1 MKLNKEKF
9 LKTELGGNLQECITA
24 WDHWLSE
31 IGKIQETHIDENY
44 WASRKAADW
53 CQAQWEVYQIMFRQ
67 LYSIDY
73 HFSRTYE
80 YFGVCTEDETDWL
93 FKVERQEEQMNKVR
107 RKRLAEAI
115 DLINQAKGILEE
127 VKDEEQ
133 EAYDNLPESFQYG
146 KRGEQMQEYIDS
158 MDEAY
163 ENLDEMEYTLGDI

>member
-9 LKTELGGNLQECITA
+9 LKTELGGNLQECIES
-24 WDHWLSE
+24 WDFALKGGNKTKSLV
-31 IGKIQETHIDENY
+31 
-44 WASRKAADW
+44 DW

-67 LYSIDY
+67 LYNIDY
-73 HFSRTYE
+73 HFSRTDE
-80 YFGVCTEDETDWL
+80 YFGVCTEDEDWL

-115 DLINQAKGILEE
+115 NLINQAKGILEE

-146 KRGEQMQEYIDS
+146 ERGEQMQEYIDS

-163 ENLDEMEYTLGDI
+163 ENLDEMENTLGDI

>member
-9 LKTELGGNLQECITA
+9 LKTELGGNLQECVES
-24 WDHWLSE
+24 WDFALRGGNKTKSL
-31 IGKIQETHIDENY
+31 
-44 WASRKAADW
+44 ADW

-67 LYSIDY
+67 LYNIDY
-73 HFSRTYE
+73 HFSRTDE

-146 KRGEQMQEYIDS
+146 ERGEQMQEYIDS

-163 ENLDEMEYTLGDI
+163 ENLDEMENTLGDI

>member
-73 HFSRTYE
+73 HFNRTDE
-80 YFGVCTEDETDWL
+80 YFGVCTEDEDWL
-93 FKVERQEEQMNKVR
+93 FKVER
-107 RKRLAEAI
+107 
-115 DLINQAKGILEE
+115 
-127 VKDEEQ
+127 
-133 EAYDNLPESFQYG
+133 
-146 KRGEQMQEYIDS
+146 
-158 MDEAY
+158 
-163 ENLDEMEYTLGDI
+163 

>member
-44 WASRKAADW
+44 CASRKAADW

-73 HFSRTYE
+73 HFSRTDE
-80 YFGVCTEDETDWL
+80 YFGVCTEDERTD
-93 FKVERQEEQMNKVR
+93 E
-107 RKRLAEAI
+107 
-115 DLINQAKGILEE
+115 
-127 VKDEEQ
+127 
-133 EAYDNLPESFQYG
+133 
-146 KRGEQMQEYIDS
+146 
-158 MDEAY
+158 
-163 ENLDEMEYTLGDI
+163 